1 MLSGLTQPGGEGDW
15 PSSNLSKSCSVSPT
29 SRRTGRL
36 FGTPGRCSP
45 TRTGRRGF
53 PAEPIDGYAEGSLM
67 CLIDGVLVTPE
78 AFEAALNPLGLTVDQ
93 ILARARPRLARP

>member
-1 MLSGLTQPGGEGDW
+1 
-15 PSSNLSKSCSVSPT
+15 
-29 SRRTGRL
+29 
-36 FGTPGRCSP
+36 
-45 TRTGRRGF
+45 
-53 PAEPIDGYAEGSLM
+53 M